1 MLRFEAWISGLLLGA
16 NLLLAATPAV
26 QASIVQDSTRKD
38 MLLFG
43 EYKLK
48 RLGTTRI
55 PCTISFPNDSL
66 WIQINSKDGT
76 DFKKIGWKTSKK
88 EQRKLLENRNLFE
101 FKGILGSLKPVKKI
115 EILVKGGFALK
126 RKIAKVQVYQKVV
139 QQKDSI
145 SRSNLAKRS
154 KADSTALRKLLL
166 HPPSKDSL
174 AKWRSKFGTGG
185 NDTIE
190 RAERKVV
197 SHPGIRTTLNLSGP
211 SMVVLRSG
219 KHLVLSYGDFKKA
232 DTLVFSVMS
241 NSKPLKAI
249 WLSNENDTIINR
261 VYDQTSFL
269 DTIVVQTERKFNLH
283 VQGTRSAKRLA
294 ADVFV
299 TRIRPVPNDTF
310 YLVTDSI
317 YTVKSSTI
325 LDTVLFT
332 VLDQTLSIPP
342 IRDIE
347 KEPFAQVE
355 VQIPDSA
362 GAGFALQ
369 KVGYWLGI
377 GRECLN
383 NYLALEASVPPTWSK
398 PGAPVALGAFL
409 LGRPLA
415 LPRTGVTDV
424 VSRFSTARIGTDQFG
439 RKKAIKTSLP
449 LSILTPDKLFSFC
462 KDGRSLATNTPS
474 YNFYA
479 CFQNLSS
486 VNSYPIQ
493 LKVVGLYQK
502 SSPGPSKSEFSKV
515 NTFKVPLRR

>member
-1 MLRFEAWISGLLLGA
+1 MRFETWISGLLLGA
-16 NLLLAATPAV
+16 NLLLGATPAV
-26 QASIVQDSTRKD
+26 HASIVQDSSRKEV
-38 MLLFG
+38 LLLG

-48 RLGTTRI
+48 RLGITRI
-55 PCTISFPNDSL
+55 SCTISLPNDSL
-66 WIQINSKDGT
+66 WIHINSKDGS
-76 DFKKIGWKTSKK
+76 DFKKVGWKTSEK
-88 EQRKLLENRNLFE
+88 EQKKLLTNRNLYE
-101 FKGILGSLKPVKKI
+101 FKGILGSLKSVKTI
-115 EILVKGGFALK
+115 ELLIKGTFALK
-126 RKIAKVQVYQKVV
+126 RKIAWVQVYQKVA

-154 KADSTALRKLLL
+154 KADSTALRKLSL

-174 AKWRSKFGTGG
+174 AKWRSKFGRGG
-185 NDTIE
+185 KDTIE
-190 RAERKVV
+190 LAERKVV
-197 SHPGIRTTLNLSGP
+197 SHPGIRSILNPSGP
-211 SMVVLRSG
+211 SLLIPRSG
-219 KHLVLSYGDFKKA
+219 KTLVLSYEDFQKK
-232 DTLVFSVMS
+232 DTLVFSVLA

-249 WLSNENDTIINR
+249 WLSKEKDTILNR
-261 VYDQTSFL
+261 VYDQTQFL

-283 VQGTRSAKRLA
+283 IKGHLSVKHQTV
-294 ADVFV
+294 DVSV
-299 TRIRPVPNDTF
+299 ARIRPVPNDTF

-317 YTVKSSTI
+317 YTTKSSTI

-332 VLDQTLSIPP
+332 VLDQTLSVPP
-342 IRDIE
+342 IWDIE

-355 VQIPDSA
+355 VQIPDTV
-362 GAGFALQ
+362 GAGYVLQ

-424 VSRFSTARIGTDQFG
+424 VSRFSKARIASNQFG
-439 RKKAIKTSLP
+439 RKIGIKASLP
-449 LSILTPDKLFSFC
+449 LFILTPVMLDSFC
-462 KDGRSLATNTPS
+462 TKVFSLATNIPN

-479 CFQNLSS
+479 CFQNSSS

-493 LKVVGLYQK
+493 LKIVGFYQK
-502 SSPGPSKSEFSKV
+502 STPGPSKSVFSKV